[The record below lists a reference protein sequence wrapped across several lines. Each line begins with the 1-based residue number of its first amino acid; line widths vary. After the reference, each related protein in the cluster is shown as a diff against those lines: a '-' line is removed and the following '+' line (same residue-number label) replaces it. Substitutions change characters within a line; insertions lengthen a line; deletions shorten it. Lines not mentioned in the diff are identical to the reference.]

1 MKYQIPKGLFDILP
15 NAKESFKEVGR
26 WQYLES
32 IIRRLV
38 IDYNF
43 EEIRVPIFEKT
54 ELFLRGVGG
63 TSDIASKELYTFLD
77 KAKRSM
83 SLRPEGT
90 ASVMRA
96 FIENNLSQ
104 EKKIHKLYY
113 MGPMFRY
120 DRPQKGRYRQHHQ
133 LGIEV
138 IGDKSFE
145 IDAEVI
151 DMLMTLFNRLELTNL
166 KLLINSI
173 GDLETRANYKKA
185 LLDFLKPN
193 FENLSEDS
201 KARFDKNPMRILDS
215 KDERDKKIL
224 KDVPSILDFLSDG
237 AKKHF
242 ENLLNIL
249 DKLDIKYEV
258 DSKLVRGLDYYD
270 DTVFEVVSDKLG
282 AQNSLGG
289 GGRYNSLLKSL
300 GGPDLSGIGFAC
312 GLERILQTM
321 IEAEV
326 YFPEKTGPFLYIIPI
341 GKDAKDF
348 SIKLAKD
355 LRHHKISVDID
366 LNAKKIQKSLGLANK
381 LNAKN
386 ALILA
391 DDEMQKKRASFKNL
405 EKREQQEIK
414 FEDLKNFIKDK
425 FYKL

>member
-15 NAKESFKEVGR
+15 NAKESFKEVNR

-32 IIRRLV
+32 IINKLA

-54 ELFLRGVGG
+54 ELFLRGVGA

-104 EKKIHKLYY
+104 EKKFHKLYY

-133 LGIEV
+133 LGVEI

-151 DMLMTLFNRLELTNL
+151 DMLVTLFKRLELKNL

-173 GDLETRANYKKA
+173 GDLETRTNYKKA

-193 FENLSEDS
+193 FENLSEES

-224 KDVPSILDFLSDG
+224 KEAPSILDFLSDA

-242 ENLLNIL
+242 ENLLNLL

-270 DTVFEVVSDKLG
+270 DTVFEVVSEKLGG

-300 GGPDLSGIGFAC
+300 GGPDLPGIGFAC
-312 GLERILQTM
+312 GLERILQT
-321 IEAEV
+321 
-326 YFPEKTGPFLYIIPI
+326 
-341 GKDAKDF
+341 
-348 SIKLAKD
+348 
-355 LRHHKISVDID
+355 
-366 LNAKKIQKSLGLANK
+366 
-381 LNAKN
+381 
-386 ALILA
+386 
-391 DDEMQKKRASFKNL
+391 
-405 EKREQQEIK
+405 
-414 FEDLKNFIKDK
+414 
-425 FYKL
+425 